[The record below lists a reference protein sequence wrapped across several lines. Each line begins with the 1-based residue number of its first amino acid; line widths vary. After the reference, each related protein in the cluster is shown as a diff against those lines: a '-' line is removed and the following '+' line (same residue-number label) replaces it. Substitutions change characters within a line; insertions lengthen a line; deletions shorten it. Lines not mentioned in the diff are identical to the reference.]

1 MQQYPNYYQQAPL
14 YPNSYQPYQNNPYMD
29 RMNNL
34 QQYQQC
40 LQHSLQQGQTNQFS
54 PFGKIVESMEM
65 VKATDIPMDGNMY
78 YFPTADGSSV
88 FGKRWMPNGQT
99 QILAYKPVLEDNPNI
114 PPVIEEKLKLEL
126 SDEITNI
133 FLNRFDELKNRIDEL
148 EKFLTKG
155 E

>member
-29 RMNNL
+29 RMNQL

-40 LQHSLQQGQTNQFS
+40 LQQPLQQGQANQFS

-99 QILAYKPVLEDNPNI
+99 QILAYKLVLEDNPNNL
-114 PPVIEEKLKLEL
+114 PVSEEKLKLEL

-133 FLNRFDELKNRIDEL
+133 FLNRFDELKNRIDDL

-155 E
+155 D

>member
-1 MQQYPNYYQQAPL
+1 
-14 YPNSYQPYQNNPYMD
+14 
-29 RMNNL
+29 
-34 QQYQQC
+34 
-40 LQHSLQQGQTNQFS
+40 
-54 PFGKIVESMEM
+54 MEM